1 MNRRSF
7 IQKSSLLATTLF
19 ISLKAHSVSLFD
31 LDNKISG
38 TVTSLGKGINGVVV
52 SDGFNVVQTDANGNY
67 TIEVNPLAQ
76 FIWLS
81 TPAGYEFKTESYI
94 AKHYEQL
101 QSKSALNFELKP
113 LKRNDEKHAFIIWAD
128 PQVKNKKDVQKM
140 MDTSVPDTKKI
151 VKSFKKL
158 NKSDNYERFIL
169 FLEIIKWL
177 SNSEREQL
185 SNHLYDKKIT
195 DNEGKRMQTVFEHVM
210 TNYQKNINL
219 DEIASIAN
227 MTKNAFCRYFKVRT
241 NKSFFQFLIEV
252 RIEHASKLLA
262 NNSELS
268 VLEIAEL
275 CGFNNISNFNR
286 KFKELKQTSPLQYRK
301 LNL

>member
-1 MNRRSF
+1 MKVFPFKIPKSGEDPLIYQEDREVVFYDKLHQHEEIQISF
-7 IQKSSLLATTLF
+7 IEKGEGAIFAGDTISHYNEGDILVIGSNLPHVFRSEVRENEPSIMLTLF
-19 ISLKAHSVSLFD
+19 FTTNSFGRDFFSLNTFKNIHPFLESS
-31 LDNKISG
+31 K
-38 TVTSLGKGINGVVV
+38 NG
-52 SDGFNVVQTDANGNY
+52 
-67 TIEVNPLAQ
+67 
-76 FIWLS
+76 FIVHNA
-81 TPAGYEFKTESYI
+81 P
-94 AKHYEQL
+94 
-101 QSKSALNFELKP
+101 
-113 LKRNDEKHAFIIWAD
+113 
-128 PQVKNKKDVQKM
+128 
-140 MDTSVPDTKKI
+140 KKI
-151 VKSFKKL
+151 TKSFKKL
-158 NKSDNYERFIL
+158 KKADNYQRFIL
-169 FLEIIKWL
+169 FLEILKWL
-177 SNSEREQL
+177 SNNDKELL

-210 TNYQKNINL
+210 TNFSKNINL

>member
-1 MNRRSF
+1 MKVFPFKIPKSGEDPLIYQEDREIVFYDKLHQHEEIQISF
-7 IQKSSLLATTLF
+7 IEKGQGAIFAGDTISHYREGDILMIGSNLPHVFRSEVYDNESSVMRTLF
-19 ISLKAHSVSLFD
+19 FTTGSFGKDFFSLTTFKNIQPFLENS
-31 LDNKISG
+31 K
-38 TVTSLGKGINGVVV
+38 NG
-52 SDGFNVVQTDANGNY
+52 FITH
-67 TIEVNPLAQ
+67 NP
-76 FIWLS
+76 
-81 TPAGYEFKTESYI
+81 P
-94 AKHYEQL
+94 
-101 QSKSALNFELKP
+101 
-113 LKRNDEKHAFIIWAD
+113 
-128 PQVKNKKDVQKM
+128 
-140 MDTSVPDTKKI
+140 KKI

-158 NKSDNYERFIL
+158 KKSDNYERFIL

>member
-1 MNRRSF
+1 MKVFPFKIPKSGEDPLIYQEDREIVFYDKLHQHEEIQISF
-7 IQKSSLLATTLF
+7 IEKGEGAVFAGDTISHYREGDILVIGSNLPHVFRSEVHENEPSIMLTLF
-19 ISLKAHSVSLFD
+19 FTTNSFGKDFFSLTTFKNIHPFLESS
-31 LDNKISG
+31 K
-38 TVTSLGKGINGVVV
+38 NG
-52 SDGFNVVQTDANGNY
+52 
-67 TIEVNPLAQ
+67 
-76 FIWLS
+76 
-81 TPAGYEFKTESYI
+81 
-94 AKHYEQL
+94 
-101 QSKSALNFELKP
+101 
-113 LKRNDEKHAFIIWAD
+113 FIIHNA
-128 PQVKNKKDVQKM
+128 P
-140 MDTSVPDTKKI
+140 KKI
-151 VKSFKKL
+151 TKSFKKL
-158 NKSDNYERFIL
+158 KKADNYERFLL
-169 FLEIIKWL
+169 FLAIIKWL
-177 SNSEREQL
+177 SNNDKELL

-210 TNYQKNINL
+210 TNFQKNINL

-286 KFKELKQTSPLQYRK
+286 KFKELKQISPLQYRK

>member
-1 MNRRSF
+1 MKVFPFKIPKSGEDPLIYQEDREIVFYDKLHQHEEIQISF
-7 IQKSSLLATTLF
+7 IEKGQGAIFAGDTISHYREGDILMIGSNLPHVFRSEVYDNESSIMRTLF
-19 ISLKAHSVSLFD
+19 FTTNSFGKDFFSLTTFKNIQPFLENS
-31 LDNKISG
+31 K
-38 TVTSLGKGINGVVV
+38 NG
-52 SDGFNVVQTDANGNY
+52 FITH
-67 TIEVNPLAQ
+67 NP
-76 FIWLS
+76 
-81 TPAGYEFKTESYI
+81 P
-94 AKHYEQL
+94 
-101 QSKSALNFELKP
+101 
-113 LKRNDEKHAFIIWAD
+113 
-128 PQVKNKKDVQKM
+128 
-140 MDTSVPDTKKI
+140 KKI

>member
-1 MNRRSF
+1 MKVFPFKIPKSGEDPLIYQEDREVVFYDKLHQHEEIQISF
-7 IQKSSLLATTLF
+7 IEKGQGAIFAGDTISHYNDGDILVIGSNLPHVFRSEVHENESSVMLTLF
-19 ISLKAHSVSLFD
+19 FTTNSF
-31 LDNKISG
+31 
-38 TVTSLGKGINGVVV
+38 GKDFFTLPTFKNI
-52 SDGFNVVQTDANGNY
+52 
-67 TIEVNPLAQ
+67 NPL
-76 FIWLS
+76 L
-81 TPAGYEFKTESYI
+81 EN
-94 AKHYEQL
+94 
-101 QSKSALNFELKP
+101 SKNG
-113 LKRNDEKHAFIIWAD
+113 FIIHNA
-128 PQVKNKKDVQKM
+128 P
-140 MDTSVPDTKKI
+140 KKI
-151 VKSFKKL
+151 TKSFKKL
-158 NKSDNYERFIL
+158 KKSDNYERFIL
-169 FLEIIKWL
+169 FLGILKWL
-177 SNSEREQL
+177 SNNDKEHL

-210 TNYQKNINL
+210 TNFQKNINL

-241 NKSFFQFLIEV
+241 NKSFFQFLIEI

-262 NNSELS
+262 NNDELS

>member
-1 MNRRSF
+1 
-7 IQKSSLLATTLF
+7 
-19 ISLKAHSVSLFD
+19 
-31 LDNKISG
+31 
-38 TVTSLGKGINGVVV
+38 
-52 SDGFNVVQTDANGNY
+52 
-67 TIEVNPLAQ
+67 
-76 FIWLS
+76 
-81 TPAGYEFKTESYI
+81 
-94 AKHYEQL
+94 
-101 QSKSALNFELKP
+101 
-113 LKRNDEKHAFIIWAD
+113 
-128 PQVKNKKDVQKM
+128 
-140 MDTSVPDTKKI
+140 
-151 VKSFKKL
+151 
-158 NKSDNYERFIL
+158 
-169 FLEIIKWL
+169 
-177 SNSEREQL
+177 
-185 SNHLYDKKIT
+185 
-195 DNEGKRMQTVFEHVM
+195 MQTVFEHVM